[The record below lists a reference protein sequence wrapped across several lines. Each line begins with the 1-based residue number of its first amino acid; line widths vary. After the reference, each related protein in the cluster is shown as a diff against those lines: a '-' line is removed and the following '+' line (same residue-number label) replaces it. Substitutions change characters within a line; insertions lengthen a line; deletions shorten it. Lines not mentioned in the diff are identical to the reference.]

1 MDFRVGFGYD
11 VHQLAEGRR
20 LMIGGVHIPHHSGS
34 LGHSDG
40 DVLTHAICDALL
52 GAANLRDIGFYFS
65 DQDAAYKDIDS
76 TLLLKQ
82 VVMLLTD
89 KGFAIGNIDAT
100 VALQT
105 PRLSGFIPQMQQR
118 LATAA
123 NIVADQISIKA
134 TTTERMGFEG
144 REEGLSA
151 YAMALVYST
160 KKKKIQ

>member
-34 LGHSDG
+34 MGHSDG
-40 DVLTHAICDALL
+40 DVLIHAICDALL
-52 GAANLRDIGFYFS
+52 GAANLRDIGFHFS

-76 TLLLKQ
+76 KLLLEY
-82 VVMLLTD
+82 VVAMLAD

-100 VALQT
+100 VALQK
-105 PRLSGFIPQMQQR
+105 PRLSEFIPQMQKV
-118 LATAA
+118 LAAAA
-123 NIVADQISIKA
+123 NISAERISIKA
-134 TTTERMGFEG
+134 STTERMGFEG

-151 YAMALVYST
+151 YVVALVF
-160 KKKKIQ
+160 KK

>member
-34 LGHSDG
+34 MGHSDG
-40 DVLTHAICDALL
+40 DVLIHAICDALL
-52 GAANLRDIGFYFS
+52 GAANLRDIGFHFS

-76 TLLLKQ
+76 KLLLEY
-82 VVMLLTD
+82 VVAMLAD

-100 VALQT
+100 VALQK
-105 PRLSGFIPQMQQR
+105 PRLSEFIPQMQEV

-123 NIVADQISIKA
+123 NISADRISIKA
-134 TTTERMGFEG
+134 STTERMGFEG

-151 YAMALVYST
+151 YVVALVF
-160 KKKKIQ
+160 KK